1 MNYFIIKK
9 YISKLTKQN
18 IIDYT
23 RKENITLTNKE
34 IDIIYYYIKNK
45 SNYFL
50 EGHHQE
56 ILNELKNKLS
66 SPTYKKIEELYQQ
79 YKNKI

>member
-1 MNYFIIKK
+1 MNYIIIKK

-23 RKENITLTNKE
+23 KKENLNLTNKE

-66 SPTYKKIEELYQQ
+66 LPTYKKIEELYQL